1 MSLVFSWGL
10 WSTGA
15 LVSISG
21 LVVNLGPDIQPESSV
36 HLWPDVYLVTGVLL
50 EMVYPCRT

>member
-50 EMVYPCRT
+50 EMVYPCRP